1 MPLDFN
7 AAIDQIIVLLES
19 LPGLADEAGGVTHVH
34 KGVPASLPT
43 RLSVYVAL
51 ADMLI
56 REKVTQRQDVSAVF
70 AVNFGYRVDAN
81 SAGAVSLAET
91 ALISAVE
98 DFLEVMRLP
107 ANRTLGAVVT
117 NAALTSLTASRP
129 EYQIVAGQEFRVFG
143 LLVTAGQSQGY

>member
-1 MPLDFN
+1 MLDFN
-7 AAIDQIIVLLES
+7 SAIDAIITLLKT
-19 LPGLADEAGGVTHVH
+19 LPGLADEAGGVKHVH

-43 RLSVYVAL
+43 RLAVYVAL

-56 REKVTQRQDVSAVF
+56 SEKVTQRQDVAGVF

-81 SAGAVSLAET
+81 SAGAVTSAET

-98 DFLEVMRLP
+98 DFLEAMRLP
-107 ANRTLGAVVT
+107 ANRTLGGVVT

-129 EYQIVAGQEFRVFG
+129 EYQIVAGQEYRVYG
-143 LLVTAGQSQGY
+143 LLVTSGQSQNY